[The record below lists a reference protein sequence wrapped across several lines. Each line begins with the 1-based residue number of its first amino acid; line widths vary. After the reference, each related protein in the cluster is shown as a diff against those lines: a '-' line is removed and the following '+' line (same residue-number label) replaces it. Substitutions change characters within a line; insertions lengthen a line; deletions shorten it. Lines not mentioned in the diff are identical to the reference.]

1 MSILNKEILKDVDL
15 YNMRWESQSFQEIII
30 DKKNQ
35 AEEQILENNT
45 KELIEAVKE
54 GNLSER
60 EIKNFLKYFM
70 DEIRQIERMV

>member
-35 AEEQILENNT
+35 AENQILENNT
-45 KELIEAVKE
+45 KDLIEAVKE

-70 DEIRQIERMV
+70 DEIKQIERMV